1 MEMRVLRSESKQD
14 LVLTVLNTAEQDCA
28 LHDKM
33 NGRAG
38 RMYEEKLG
46 AN

>member
-1 MEMRVLRSESKQD
+1 MEMRVLKTESKQD

-38 RMYEEKLG
+38 RRYEEKLG